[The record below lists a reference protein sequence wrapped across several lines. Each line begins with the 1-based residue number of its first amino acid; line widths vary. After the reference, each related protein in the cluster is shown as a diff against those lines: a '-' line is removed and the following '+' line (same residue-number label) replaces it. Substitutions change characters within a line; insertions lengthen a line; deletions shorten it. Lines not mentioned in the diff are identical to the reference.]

1 MKKKSKM
8 ISEMEQNEEDNEKK
22 ENKLFFNG
30 PIVTS
35 DVEMKLNEKTIKE
48 FKQLIV
54 DANSYSLEDL
64 VAFSIKESSDEQYGK
79 IKKIMKIEDFASNI
93 NILFQLHV

>member
-8 ISEMEQNEEDNEKK
+8 ISEIEITED
-22 ENKLFFNG
+22 ENC

-48 FKQLIV
+48 FKTLIV
-54 DANSYSLEDL
+54 DANSYTLDDL

-79 IKKIMKIEDFASNI
+79 IKKIMKIEDFSGNI
-93 NILFQLHV
+93 NILFQLHM

>member
-1 MKKKSKM
+1 MKKKSK
-8 ISEMEQNEEDNEKK
+8 IINEIELNEEDEGEK
-22 ENKLFFNG
+22 ENKLCLNA

-48 FKQLIV
+48 FKTLIV

-64 VAFSIKESSDEQYGK
+64 VAISIKEASNEQYGK
-79 IKKIMKIEDFASNI
+79 IKKIMKIEDFSGNV
-93 NILFQLHV
+93 NILFQLQL